1 MTAFRLFLHVISASV
16 WVGGQIV
23 VAGLVPTV
31 RGFGPDAPQQIAKAF
46 NRIGWPAFGVA
57 VITGMWNIL
66 AIPMN
71 DLPHPWVELHVLAVL
86 LTAAG
91 AVLHMM
97 AKGNKVMLAVGG
109 AMSSLFAVAAM
120 YLGIVISTTV

>member
-71 DLPHPWVELHVLAVL
+71 DLPHP
-86 LTAAG
+86 
-91 AVLHMM
+91 
-97 AKGNKVMLAVGG
+97 
-109 AMSSLFAVAAM
+109 
-120 YLGIVISTTV
+120 